1 MITVKVTYKVK
12 PEYSEENK
20 KNIEAFLKDFKHMD
34 STTFRYS
41 VFVLDDDTTF
51 VHLSSYINEEAQKNV
66 LNVASFLDF
75 QKKRDESGLDGS
87 HKVEIM
93 NLLGSS
99 FPII

>member
-1 MITVKVTYKVK
+1 
-12 PEYSEENK
+12 
-20 KNIEAFLKDFKHMD
+20 MD